1 MVFRLALAGS
11 PLSPHLPSAA
21 HPKGKA
27 GARTGRS
34 AMDNGRDECGARHAA
49 SELLPPT
56 VQSHGPARRHAPV
69 RVGPA
74 QYSRRVRVKEVEQWS
89 TPAAQAKPWL
99 LAAQS
104 MDLYNFQVHHMRTLH
119 SARTLESG
127 NRTFQQ
133 KTVEKEKV
141 GHMMF
146 QKTNC
151 SGVNSLHVIRKY
163 NSFFMCH

>member
-21 HPKGKA
+21 HPKDKA
-27 GARTGRS
+27 GARTGRR

-89 TPAAQAKPWL
+89 TPAAHAKPCL

-104 MDLYNFQVHHMRTLH
+104 MDLYNFPGPPHAHAAQCTY
-119 SARTLESG
+119 T
-127 NRTFQQ
+127 
-133 KTVEKEKV
+133 
-141 GHMMF
+141 
-146 QKTNC
+146 
-151 SGVNSLHVIRKY
+151 RKWKSNFSTENGRKRKGRSHDVSENKLFRSQFPTY
-163 NSFFMCH
+163 R